1 MYFRMPL
8 RTVVLAKVFKKKTNN
23 ETDFDWLNQKG
34 IYCPATGSNGIQN
47 KVTVNLEPQQEAGIL

>member
-1 MYFRMPL
+1 MSL

-34 IYCPATGSNGIQN
+34 IYCP
-47 KVTVNLEPQQEAGIL
+47 QQGLMESKTK